1 MNSEINVKFEI
12 DKTTVGLLAI
22 LAALIALVFAGSMKV
37 DAQEV
42 AETLRIN
49 TRVVFMDAL
58 VKDKRTGVPISDL
71 KPENFEIY
79 DDGNLRPVSYFTR
92 EGQARKPLALVLI
105 LDLREDGAGR
115 FLKRP
120 EVLKAM
126 ADELAKLSPED
137 EVAILAMNVNNED
150 EEHLWLTGFTRDRAE
165 LVAAL
170 GRAPQLVG
178 GDPDIDIEGNV
189 NHRNSAKSNKTGG
202 LNKTSTDVTTTS
214 PGQASTSPSQTS
226 TSPSQTSTSPGQSST
241 SPGQASTSPGQS
253 SASPGQTS
261 TSPGQT
267 STSPSQASTSP
278 SQASTSPSQ
287 TSVSPA
293 RETSAKSTD
302 SLDEPSQNESASHG
316 SGAPRSDD
324 NVQVEVIKGK
334 KGAVVTRTTHADGSV
349 DVMRSNKKGDVTME
363 IDDIY
368 DLSGAVRDTTRK
380 AQAERPNSQT
390 AIVWVSD
397 GIAPIFFEDRDATQ
411 EMVIRSNVI
420 FNSLT
425 TEMRTLFKLL
435 MPIGR
440 PVAGMLGVSV
450 YGSAKRLAQQSGGE
464 ALKVSRTKDYAN
476 GLAKIIGNLSA
487 RYSLGFTLAEDEKD
501 DGRLHNL
508 EVKVKAQDAK
518 GKTRKLE
525 VSARRGYYMSE
536 TGAKETKEA
545 TANAQ

>member
-1 MNSEINVKFEI
+1 MPALPGSNQEFATMNSEINVKFEI
-12 DKTTVGLLAI
+12 DKTTVRLLAI
-22 LAALIALVFAGSMKV
+22 LAALIVLALLGSVKV
-37 DAQEV
+37 AAQEV

-105 LDLREDGAGR
+105 LDLRDDGAGR

-137 EVAILAMNVNNED
+137 EVAILATNVYDED
-150 EEHLWLTGFTRDRAE
+150 EKHVWLTGFTRDRAQ

-170 GRAPQLVG
+170 ERAPQLIDV
-178 GDPDIDIEGNV
+178 DPDIDVDVEA
-189 NHRNSAKSNKTGG
+189 NSAKTHNTKDLETRSPAAA
-202 LNKTSTDVTTTS
+202 TTS
-214 PGQASTSPSQTS
+214 PAAATTS
-226 TSPSQTSTSPGQSST
+226 TTPPQSEQ
-241 SPGQASTSPGQS
+241 P
-253 SASPGQTS
+253 
-261 TSPGQT
+261 
-267 STSPSQASTSP
+267 
-278 SQASTSPSQ
+278 
-287 TSVSPA
+287 
-293 RETSAKSTD
+293 
-302 SLDEPSQNESASHG
+302 L
-316 SGAPRSDD
+316 
-324 NVQVEVIKGK
+324 QVEVIKGK
-334 KGAVVTRTTHADGSV
+334 NGAVVTRTTRPDGSV
-349 DVMRSNKKGDVTME
+349 DVKRVNKKGNVTME
-363 IDDIY
+363 IDAIY
-368 DLSGAVRDTTRK
+368 DLAGAVRDTTRK

-397 GIAPIFFEDRDATQ
+397 GIAPIFFEDRDATEQ
-411 EMVIRSNVI
+411 MVIRSNVI

-425 TEMRTLFKLL
+425 TELRTLFKLL

-464 ALKVSRTKDYAN
+464 AVKVKRTKDYAT
-476 GLAKIIGNLSA
+476 GLAKIIGNLTA

-536 TGAKETKEA
+536 TGPKET
-545 TANAQ
+545 TAAKAP